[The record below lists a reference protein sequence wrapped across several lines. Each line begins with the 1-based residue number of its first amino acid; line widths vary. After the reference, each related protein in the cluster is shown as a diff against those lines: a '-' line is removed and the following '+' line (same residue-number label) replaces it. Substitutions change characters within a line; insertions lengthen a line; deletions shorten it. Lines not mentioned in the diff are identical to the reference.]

1 MNIFLKT
8 YLKII
13 TEGFTD
19 GIYPLAFDSRLTDNF
34 TDGHNPTVF
43 YSACHNDRWIY
54 RRRSSVGIPNIHRQ
68 FYRRF

>member
-43 YSACHNDRWIY
+43 YSACHNDR
-54 RRRSSVGIPNIHRQ
+54 
-68 FYRRF
+68 